1 MIMDLNWVASNVGKS
16 DELKSEITY
25 NIALREENHLS
36 KSSIK
41 ADVFYKTLSCLTRYE
56 SSH

>member
-1 MIMDLNWVASNVGKS
+1 MDLNWVASDVGKS

-41 ADVFYKTLSCLTRYE
+41 AAVFYKTLSCLTRYE

>member
-1 MIMDLNWVASNVGKS
+1 MDLNWVASDIGKS

-41 ADVFYKTLSCLTRYE
+41 VEVFYKTLSCLTRYE
-56 SSH
+56 SNH

>member
-1 MIMDLNWVASNVGKS
+1 MDVNWVASDVRKS

-25 NIALREENHLS
+25 NIALREENLLS

-41 ADVFYKTLSCLTRYE
+41 ADVFYKNLSCLTRYE

>member
-1 MIMDLNWVASNVGKS
+1 MDLNWVPSDVGKS

-25 NIALREENHLS
+25 NIALREENHMS

-41 ADVFYKTLSCLTRYE
+41 VDVFYKTLLCLRRYE

>member
-1 MIMDLNWVASNVGKS
+1 MDLNWVASDVGKS

-41 ADVFYKTLSCLTRYE
+41 VDILQDSIM
-56 SSH
+56 SHAL